1 MVLSSSRRG
10 KYPVGIY
17 WRESRQRFIVKM
29 GKKNIGET
37 KTIEEGFTIYKEA
50 KEKRYKQLAEKYKNV
65 LSRKAYEALTTR
77 TIEFND

>member
-1 MVLSSSRRG
+1 
-10 KYPVGIY
+10 
-17 WRESRQRFIVKM
+17 M